1 MTVILDTFTVT
12 RVYETKV
19 IVMKRLRGH
28 RFTYSVILCTLSLI
42 SVAFFTMILSI
53 QMNNDLPF
61 VNFVFLGQILIVLSM
76 VVFAY
81 LTVTGYLER
90 SKLKMRASLLL
101 AIVPLFNPLFFL
113 GNLLFFRDDK

>member
-42 SVAFFTMILSI
+42 SVAFFTMILFI